1 MTLTTDLTGLKT
13 LSKEI
18 KDYLNKFL
26 KIFIF
31 LYADDTTLLA
41 ETAKDSQAHF
51 DQFHTYCKK
60 KIEMKVN
67 ENKTKILFF
76 FSKRSEKSFQRST
89 HDYQATDQISNYS
102 NQYKQRKL

>member
-18 KDYLNKFL
+18 EDYLNKFL
-26 KIFIF
+26 KIFLF

-41 ETAKDSQAHF
+41 ETAKDLQAQF

-60 KIEMKVN
+60 KIEK
-67 ENKTKILFF
+67 E
-76 FSKRSEKSFQRST
+76 SKRK
-89 HDYQATDQISNYS
+89 
-102 NQYKQRKL
+102 